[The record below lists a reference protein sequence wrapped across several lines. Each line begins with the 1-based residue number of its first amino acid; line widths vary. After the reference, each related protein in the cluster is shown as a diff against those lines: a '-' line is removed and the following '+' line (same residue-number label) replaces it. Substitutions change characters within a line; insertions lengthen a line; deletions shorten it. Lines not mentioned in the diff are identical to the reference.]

1 MVNFQVILLNQKR
14 CLENVHVP
22 PCCFCHQPELYT
34 RYGTGLKKSQI
45 QTAKLPHRILKLTCG
60 SSWQRLNHFIP
71 CYLSISISKV
81 NPRCDGCVTDSV
93 KGIFSQCIYIY
104 ISSYHALHFKYLT
117 IIFISCTS
125 RKLKNKE
132 ENISGI

>member
-1 MVNFQVILLNQKR
+1 MFGECTCASMLFLSPARTI
-14 CLENVHVP
+14 
-22 PCCFCHQPELYT
+22 HQIWDWI
-34 RYGTGLKKSQI
+34 KKSQI

-104 ISSYHALHFKYLT
+104 IYQDIMLYTLNILQLYSSVVLRESWKTRRRTYLGFK
-117 IIFISCTS
+117 
-125 RKLKNKE
+125 KE
-132 ENISGI
+132 ANWGKKKQ